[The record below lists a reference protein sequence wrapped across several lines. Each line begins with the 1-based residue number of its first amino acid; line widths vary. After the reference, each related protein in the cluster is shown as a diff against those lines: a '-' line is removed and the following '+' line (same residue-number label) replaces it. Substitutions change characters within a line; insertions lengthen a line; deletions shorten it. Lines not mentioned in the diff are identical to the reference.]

1 MAIKNR
7 EADHLPAVSVIIN
20 NYNYESFVGQAIDSS
35 LKQSYSKIEV
45 IVVDDGSKDKSAE
58 IIKSYGNQVNAIIK
72 QNGGQASAMNV
83 GFEASSGDLI
93 LFLDADDYLFPN
105 AVETIVSAWQPGVAQ
120 IQSRLNLVDIQGQY
134 IDLYPAPEID
144 FDVGDVL
151 PLLLTKGRYNTT
163 VTSGNCFSR
172 KVMEKILPIPEEE
185 FRISAD
191 GYLVTVAPFYGEV
204 RAVETVIGGRRKHGN
219 NLWASSNS
227 GLTPEKIRKSVE
239 HDFLRYKYLKKTA
252 YELSHETKK
261 NFELRD
267 HLHVQDRIVSLRLD
281 PENHP
286 ISEDIGPL
294 LGWRGFWSIWKYS
307 TYSWTRKVILGLWF
321 LVVGIVPRS
330 LAVQAINW
338 KLAGKSRPQWADY
351 MLKKIRFATR

>member
-1 MAIKNR
+1 MMAIKNR

-227 GLTPEKIRKSVE
+227 GLTLEKNRKSIE
-239 HDFLRYKYLKKTA
+239 HDLLRYK
-252 YELSHETKK
+252 
-261 NFELRD
+261 
-267 HLHVQDRIVSLRLD
+267 
-281 PENHP
+281 
-286 ISEDIGPL
+286 
-294 LGWRGFWSIWKYS
+294 
-307 TYSWTRKVILGLWF
+307 
-321 LVVGIVPRS
+321 
-330 LAVQAINW
+330 
-338 KLAGKSRPQWADY
+338 
-351 MLKKIRFATR
+351 